1 MMIRNLT
8 SALLISLAAAALTNA
23 AVQRLD
29 GIVAVIGDSAIL
41 YSELEAF
48 TLYQLNKQGVKP
60 DSVRVDTLQ
69 KEFLNELI
77 DRKVLLVHASK
88 DSTVRIKDDEVE
100 DMLNRQVRG
109 ILQKNNLSM
118 DDLEAEVQKSYGM
131 TMAQFKAQ
139 LRATIR
145 ENLLIQKIQQQY
157 ISAERISR
165 KDVESFYA
173 MYKDSLPSAGKCVRL
188 SKLPIRVAPSDSVR
202 QKAYRKM
209 RTIRQRLGNGEDFVA
224 LAKQFS
230 EDPNAQNG
238 GDLGLVGKGT
248 LDELTFEQKAFSL
261 EPGQISDI
269 FETRLGFHIIKV
281 EERKDQMVHVRQILA
296 IVAPR
301 EQEIRKVTVVL
312 DSIRAQAAT
321 REQFTAAVQ
330 KFCTDAGVK
339 SRNGDIG
346 WQSVYDIPQEIRAL
360 MDSSAIGT
368 VSPPLQ
374 EGNDYVIFRLNDRVD
389 DRRYTLQDDYDMLAE
404 KAKDIYAQ
412 KKLIELVKKWRANV
426 FVDIRL

>member
-1 MMIRNLT
+1 MMTRILK
-8 SALLISLAAAALTNA
+8 SALLATFAAATVAGAGT
-23 AVQRLD
+23 QRLD

-41 YSELEAF
+41 FSELEAF
-48 TLYQLNKQGVKP
+48 TLYQLNKQGLKP
-60 DSVRVDTLQ
+60 DSIRVDTLQ
-69 KEFLNELI
+69 KEFLDELI

-118 DDLEAEVQKSYGM
+118 TDLEAEVQKSYGM
-131 TMAQFKAQ
+131 TMVQFKAQ

-173 MYKDSLPSAGKCVRL
+173 MYKDSLPTAGKCVRL
-188 SKLPIRVAPSDSVR
+188 SKLSIRVAPSDSVR

-209 RTIRQRLGNGEDFVA
+209 RTIKQRLDNGEDFVA

-230 EDPNAQNG
+230 DDPNAANG

-261 EPGQISDI
+261 EPGQTSDI

-296 IVAPR
+296 LVAPR
-301 EQEIRKVTVVL
+301 EQEIRQVTAVL
-312 DSIRAQAAT
+312 DSIRSQAT
-321 REQFTAAVQ
+321 THEQFAAAVQ
-330 KFCTDAGVK
+330 KYCTDAGVR

-346 WQSVYDIPQEIRAL
+346 WQSVYDLPQEIRAL
-360 MDSSAIGT
+360 MDSAATGT

-374 EGNDYVIFRLNDRVD
+374 EGTDYAIFRLDGRVD
-389 DRRYTLQDDYDMLAE
+389 DRRYSLQDDYDMLAE

>member
-1 MMIRNLT
+1 MATRILQTALLIACSAATLT
-8 SALLISLAAAALTNA
+8 SAAI
-23 AVQRLD
+23 QRLD

-69 KEFLNELI
+69 KEFLDELI

-131 TMAQFKAQ
+131 SMVQFKAQ

-173 MYKDSLPSAGKCVRL
+173 MYKDSLPTAGKCVRL
-188 SKLPIRVAPSDSVR
+188 SKLSIRVAPSDSVR

-209 RTIRQRLGNGEDFVA
+209 RTIKQRLDNGEDFAA

-230 EDPNAQNG
+230 DDPNAGNG

-261 EPGQISDI
+261 EPGQTSDI

-301 EQEIRKVTVVL
+301 EQEIRQVTAVL
-312 DSIRAQAAT
+312 DSIRAQSAT
-321 REQFTAAVQ
+321 REHFTAAVQ

-360 MDSSAIGT
+360 MDSAAVGT
-368 VSPPLQ
+368 ISPPLQ
-374 EGNDYVIFRLNDRVD
+374 EGVDYVIFRLDDRVD
-389 DRRYTLQDDYDMLAE
+389 DRRYTLKDDYDMLAE